1 MTRNSGFSDIR
12 TYAELE
18 TSIRMVQRQI
28 RSNKV
33 SQQVT
38 GLMSGRGMSI
48 RWTDVVLVLLRVL
61 KRRLS

>member
-33 SQQVT
+33 SRQVT
-38 GLMSGRGMSI
+38 GLMSGRGISI

>member
-12 TYAELE
+12 TSAELE

>member
-33 SQQVT
+33 SRQVT
-38 GLMSGRGMSI
+38 GLMSGRGISI

-61 KRRLS
+61 

>member
-33 SQQVT
+33 SRQVT

>member
-48 RWTDVVLVLLRVL
+48 RCTDVVLVLLRVL